1 MTFDEHA
8 EKLMRYIDGEMSA
21 EDTIAFEEHLKT
33 CAQCSSQLREMNAL
47 KEVTDTMKIADL
59 PEAVWEKYW
68 TGIYNRIERSV
79 AWVLFIAG
87 SLMLIGYWLYRAITD
102 PALHNIVGLGLMLML
117 FGFLVLLLSVVREKC
132 AVNSADR
139 YISEVKR

>member
-1 MTFDEHA
+1 MVFDEHA
-8 EKLMRYIDGEMSA
+8 EKLMRYIDGEMNA
-21 EDTIAFEEHLKT
+21 EERYVFEEHLKT
-33 CAQCSSQLREMNAL
+33 CAECSSQLNEMAAL

-68 TGIYNRIERSV
+68 TGVYNRIERSV

-87 SLMLIGYWLYRAITD
+87 SLILIGYWLYRVITE
-102 PALHNIVGLGLMLML
+102 PALHNFVGLGLMLML
-117 FGFLVLLLSVVREKC
+117 CGFLVLLLSVIREKF
-132 AVNSADR
+132 AVNRADR